1 MEPQLCLKFS
11 KEVNTS
17 YNKYTISNGLPLAE
31 NFSIAYLLPEPEIQ
45 IPLVLFE
52 SLQLGQVSPFYNADT
67 SGRWMGWWGAYIKP
81 LLVINILG

>member
-31 NFSIAYLLPEPEIQ
+31 NFSIAYLLPEPEVQ

-52 SLQLGQVSPFYNADT
+52 SLQLGQVSPFIMQIHLE
-67 SGRWMGWWGAYIKP
+67 GGWVGGGHTLSPY
-81 LLVINILG
+81 